1 MSKIVIENLLKLN
14 IGRQELLKIGLP
26 TQKYDDVSRGKSN
39 YKIDELILIS
49 KSFGISSDY
58 LLGITSKDKEDELS
72 SHDLTFEGSV
82 FSEEEKK
89 LISAYRSFN
98 SEGKARLLD
107 TVTDMELLDHYKK
120 RSSASEEVS

>member
-14 IGRQELLKIGLP
+14 IGRQDLLKIGLP
-26 TQKYDDVSRGKSN
+26 TQKYDDVSRGKSS

-58 LLGITSKDKEDELS
+58 LLGIVSKEDELLS
-72 SHDLTFEGSV
+72 RDLTFEGSF

-98 SEGKARLLD
+98 DEGKTRLLD
-107 TVTDMELLDHYKK
+107 TVTDMELLPHYKK
-120 RSSASEEVS
+120 LDPVSEKIS